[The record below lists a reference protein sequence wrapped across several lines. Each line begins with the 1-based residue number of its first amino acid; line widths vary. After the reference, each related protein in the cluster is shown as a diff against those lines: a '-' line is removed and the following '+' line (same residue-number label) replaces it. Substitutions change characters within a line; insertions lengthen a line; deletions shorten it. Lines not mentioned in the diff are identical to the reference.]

1 MTSTSYA
8 TALRRSL
15 QFYEAQ
21 RSGPLPQSNRIP
33 WRRTAFETDA
43 VPGGYFDAGD
53 HLKLVFPMATSLA
66 FMGIA
71 AVEFPEGFKAG
82 KQLSKIRETLRWGAD
97 FLVGCHVAPTK
108 LIGQIGDPGPDH
120 AYWGPPEL
128 YKGPRP
134 QYTWNLETQPA
145 SDLAGA
151 VASALAVTALAC
163 ANDAPYAANLL
174 KHAEQLYAVGKRCQG
189 VYSDQ
194 YTNVTHVYKSGSFKD
209 DLALAATL
217 LWRATKEASYLHD
230 ATALRASKD
239 FNPNSFVSWDS
250 VGVLSAILLDGWG
263 HGTAEGTVHID
274 RFLEDWQA
282 GRNGFAYT
290 PKGLC
295 IAPLGGWGNL
305 RYSTTA
311 AFAQLL
317 CAKFSKQRRE
327 KALAFARQQLDYAL
341 GLRGSDRSFVV
352 GVGKNPPTRPHHR
365 AASCPPGTSGWVHYE
380 SPKPNP
386 HVIAG
391 ALVGGPKGPGDDYTD
406 DRKDFQQNEVALDF
420 NAGYTGA
427 LAGLLQ
433 LC

>member
-1 MTSTSYA
+1 MTSSSYA

-21 RSGPLPQSNRIP
+21 RSGPFEKNRIA
-33 WRRTAFETDA
+33 WRKSAFEKDV

-66 FMGIA
+66 FLGMA
-71 AVEFPEGFKAG
+71 ALEFTEGFKAA
-82 KQLSKIRETLRWGAD
+82 KQWSKIREALRWGAD

-134 QYTWNLETQPA
+134 HYTWDLETQPA

-151 VASALAVTALAC
+151 VASALAVTALVCKA
-163 ANDAPYAANLL
+163 DKPYAATLL

-189 VYSDQ
+189 KYSDH
-194 YTNVTHVYKSGSFKD
+194 YRNVTHVYTSGSFKD

-217 LWRATKEASYLHD
+217 LWRATKNDAYLQD
-230 ATALRASKD
+230 AKAFRASKD

-263 HGTAEGTVHID
+263 QGSTESTVHID
-274 RFLEDWQA
+274 RFLEDWQD
-282 GRNGFAYT
+282 GRSGFTYT

-317 CAKFSKQRRE
+317 CAKFSERRKA
-327 KALAFARQQLDYAL
+327 KALAFARQQIDYAL
-341 GLRGSDRSFVV
+341 GLKGSERSFVV
-352 GVGKNPPTRPHHR
+352 GFGRNPPKRPHHR
-365 AASCPPGTSGWVHYE
+365 AASCPPGTSGWEFYNSE
-380 SPKPNP
+380 KPNP

-391 ALVGGPKGPGDDYTD
+391 ALVGGPKGPGDDYVD
-406 DRKDFQQNEVALDF
+406 DRKDFQQNEVAIDF
-420 NAGYTGA
+420 NAGFTGA

-433 LC
+433 VA